1 MVGGLQRKAK
11 ISSFSCLISP
21 VSLASL
27 FYSSRFPTSL
37 SPPPPPAFP
46 FRSQFSFILFFFCGS
61 LCIAQ
66 KYFETEMERRKKCQE
81 LKGQR
86 EKGDEY
92 EHREMNEC
100 KQLRS
105 VRCLWVIVKI
115 GWVRVSSPRQWVSHA
130 HDILHIIVITTRG
143 PHCMALLV
151 LMLAASATCYS
162 STSPPRL
169 PL

>member
-1 MVGGLQRKAK
+1 MKTWVRGVGGKGLLTVGWIGWMCLAEVDGGGLAEEGQNLLFFLFNFPRFTRFAFLFF
-11 ISSFSCLISP
+11 SVPHFTFSPPSCLP
-21 VSLASL
+21 L
-27 FYSSRFPTSL
+27 SL
-37 SPPPPPAFP
+37 SIFFYP
-46 FRSQFSFILFFFCGS
+46 FFCGS

-115 GWVRVSSPRQWVSHA
+115 G
-130 HDILHIIVITTRG
+130 
-143 PHCMALLV
+143 
-151 LMLAASATCYS
+151 
-162 STSPPRL
+162 
-169 PL
+169 